1 MVPLGRL
8 TKDSILEDKIFEE
21 IFDQEDPIYQARL
34 MLSLED
40 RAEELGVKTKFTKL
54 LNAYKKA
61 QKEMS
66 RKSSRQV
73 SLVENWTNFDG
84 PYDRMQ
90 CRSWIAAE
98 DGICL
103 YNPNTGQTDIMAC
116 YHPILPVERLKSLE
130 TGEERIRLAY
140 KRRGIWEEI
149 IVPKTM
155 VTSAAKIVSLSGRGI
170 AVTSEN
176 ARYLVRYLADVEN
189 SNEESINVQYSTSKM
204 GWLRDGFMPYD
215 TDVVFDGDAKL
226 KDTFEAIAPYG
237 SRMAWYEYVKT
248 LRATGKLEIKFML
261 AASFASVL
269 ISIVDGLPFFVDL
282 WGETGGGKSVC
293 LMLAASVWANPRE
306 HAYIKDYKGTEVG
319 HEVLCDFLNHLPLM
333 LDDTSKKDKKIEE
346 NFEALVYSLCSGKG
360 KTRSNKDLGLNREN
374 HWKNC
379 ILTNGERP
387 LTSYVNQGGAINRI
401 LELECNREIYDN
413 PSETIETLKNSYGH
427 AGKDFI
433 DVITQIGTGEVKRIQ
448 KEFQTKLADEEKMEK
463 QALSLSIILTAD
475 RIATDYLF
483 QDREYIPLEDAKV
496 VLIDREELSDNKRCY
511 QYILGEVEINAA
523 KFDAYSPTTEKWGCM
538 ESGYVVIYN
547 NIFDSMCKKG
557 GFSKTAFLSWADKN
571 GLIQTSGGKRT
582 KGKRVDGR
590 VTRCVFLKLDGIPET
605 DEEGFVEADTYQEA
619 YQEDLPFK

>member
-1 MVPLGRL
+1 MVPLNQL
-8 TKDSILEDKIFEE
+8 TKDSILGDKIFEE

-66 RKSSRQV
+66 RKNSRQV

-130 TGEERIRLAY
+130 TGEERIKLAY

-189 SNEESINVQYSTSKM
+189 SNEDSINVQYSTSKM

-226 KDTFEAIAPYG
+226 KETFDAIMPCG
-237 SRMAWYEYVKT
+237 SRMAWYEYVKA
-248 LRATGKLEIKFML
+248 LRATRKLEIKFML

-269 ISIVDGLPFFVDL
+269 INIVDGLPFFVDL

-306 HAYIKDYKGTEVG
+306 HAYIKDYKGTEVS

-374 HWKNC
+374 NWKNC

-401 LELECNREIYDN
+401 LELECSREIYDN

-433 DVITQIGTGEVKRIQ
+433 DAVTQIGTGKVKRIQ
-448 KEFQTKLADEEKMEK
+448 KEFQAKLADEEKMEK

-475 RIATDYLF
+475 KIATDYLF
-483 QDREYIPLEDAKV
+483 QDGEYIPIEDAKV

-523 KFDAYSPTTEKWGCM
+523 KFDAFSPTTEKWGCI

-590 VTRCVFLKLDGIPET
+590 VTRCVFLKLDSAP
-605 DEEGFVEADTYQEA
+605 EADKDGFTEADVYQEV